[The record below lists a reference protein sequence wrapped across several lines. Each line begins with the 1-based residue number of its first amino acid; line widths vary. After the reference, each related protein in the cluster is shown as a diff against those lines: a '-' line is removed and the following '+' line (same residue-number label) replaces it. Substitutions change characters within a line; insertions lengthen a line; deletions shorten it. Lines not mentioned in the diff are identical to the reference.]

1 MKINFNSILVGAVVV
16 LIALSM
22 SMYVVDQTA
31 RLQKLIVSAR
41 KEFIQKQPPR
51 AARMLFKCLRELMKT

>member
-1 MKINFNSILVGAVVV
+1 LAEGNEAFEEL
-16 LIALSM
+16 L
-22 SMYVVDQTA
+22 QTHPEADAA

-51 AARMLFKCLRELMKT
+51 AARMLFKSLRELMKA